1 MRRSKKRCFYL
12 RKLDS
17 ENWIQIGR
25 PGPAYA
31 DIFSGFQESSCS
43 HQFPP
48 HILNT
53 IQVMGKYLETR
64 FLDQEGELSLLSGH
78 WSLMSSKRSS
88 SLESSLKTQTQAAR
102 YGRMEGN
109 FTLQSYASKQA
120 SDPFRKV
127 VLK

>member
-1 MRRSKKRCFYL
+1 
-12 RKLDS
+12 
-17 ENWIQIGR
+17 
-25 PGPAYA
+25 
-31 DIFSGFQESSCS
+31 
-43 HQFPP
+43 
-48 HILNT
+48 
-53 IQVMGKYLETR
+53 MGKYLETR

-88 SLESSLKTQTQAAR
+88 NLESSLKTQTQAAR

-109 FTLQSYASKQA
+109 FTLQSYASEQG